1 MLSAVD
7 GVAPPPNPP
16 PNPPSVAYGS
26 KAEMVEATASVKD
39 VGSKEEDSQVVVVV
53 REVECV
59 FDVVEESV
67 VDVAVAF
74 TDSAKNIELA
84 ALE

>member
-26 KAEMVEATASVKD
+26 KVEMVEATASVKD
-39 VGSKEEDSQVVVVV
+39 VGSKEEDSQVVVV